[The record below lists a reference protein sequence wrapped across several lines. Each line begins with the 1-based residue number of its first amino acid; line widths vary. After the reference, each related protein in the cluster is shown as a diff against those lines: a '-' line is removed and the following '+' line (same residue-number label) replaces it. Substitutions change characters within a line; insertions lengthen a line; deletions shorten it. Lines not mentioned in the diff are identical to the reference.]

1 MQLIK
6 MIEWAIKNNYNN
18 FISGMA
24 LGIDMLCAK
33 IIISLK
39 SKYSNIM
46 LECAIRAKIKLEIGK
61 QKMSLNTIKY

>member
-24 LGIDMLCAK
+24 LGIDMLCAE

-39 SKYSNIM
+39 SKHSNII